1 MTDFW
6 GAALALLLIAAALLA
21 IPLLRGARLGRYTG
35 EPRTEV
41 NLAVYEERLAALR
54 EAHQA
59 GTLDAQALEAAEAE
73 AARALLADVPDAA
86 PAVAQ
91 NPGGQRVLWA
101 VTALVP
107 LAALALYLQFGAL
120 GPVRLSRELAT
131 PAASPA
137 QVLDRLERTVAAQP
151 DAPDGLFM
159 LARTYMTQNRA
170 SEAVPLFERAAQ
182 LAGRPPALLGQWAQA
197 EFFASGRKWSAHI
210 QGLVDEALA
219 GNPNEGT
226 SLGLLGIAAFEGQ
239 HWAAAIAYWQRLQ
252 AGLSP
257 TDPARAALQTGIDR
271 ARQALQGQ
279 GGSLPV
285 APGLRI
291 QVQLAPA
298 IAQQARPDD
307 AVFVFARAAS
317 GPRIP
322 LAVKRLKVAD
332 LPAEIILSDADAMQP
347 GLKLSAFEGAQVMA
361 RISRSGEPT
370 HGQWAGSGKPIEGQ
384 PGTYSL
390 TIDTAEN

>member
-1 MTDFW
+1 MIDFW
-6 GAALALLLIAAALLA
+6 GAVLALLVIAAALLA
-21 IPLLRGARLGRYTG
+21 VPLMRGTRPGRYKD
-35 EPRTEV
+35 EPRTDV

-73 AARALLADVPDAA
+73 AARALLADVPSAA
-86 PAVAQ
+86 TPATQ
-91 NPGGQRVLWA
+91 TTEGRRVLWA

-120 GPVRLSRELAT
+120 DRVRLSRELAT
-131 PAASPA
+131 PAATPA
-137 QVLDRLERTVAAQP
+137 QRLDRLERTVEAQP
-151 DAPDGLFM
+151 DAPDALFM

-170 SEAVPLFERAAQ
+170 REAVPLFERAAQ

-197 EFFASGRKWSAHI
+197 EFFASDRKWSAHI
-210 QGLVDEALA
+210 QRLVDEALA

-257 TDPARAALQTGIDR
+257 TDPARAALQTGIER
-271 ARQALQGQ
+271 ARQAQQGQ
-279 GGSLPV
+279 GGGLPV
-285 APGLRI
+285 ASGLRI
-291 QVQLAPA
+291 KLRLAPRV
-298 IAQQARPDD
+298 AQQVKPDD
-307 AVFVFARAAS
+307 AVFVFARAAA

-322 LAVKRLKVAD
+322 LAVKRLRVGD
-332 LPAEIILSDADAMQP
+332 LPTEVTLSDADAMQP

-370 HGQWAGSGKPIEGQ
+370 QGQWTGTGKPVAGEPNTFG
-384 PGTYSL
+384 L
-390 TIDTAEN
+390 TIDTPEN